1 MCTMF
6 IRMETL
12 KIMIIIKNKIIKIKF
27 LLYIYNKKI
36 NEIVKKLKI

>member
-12 KIMIIIKNKIIKIKF
+12 KIMIIIKNKIIKINF